1 MNEPI
6 DPQPQQ
12 VSVPLPLK
20 RPVATWGLLGI
31 IAVVF
36 LLEELAGGSTNIGV
50 LKSMGAKVT
59 PLIAEGEYW
68 RLFTAMFLHIGPMHV
83 LFNGYALVVLGT
95 ELERLLGWGRF
106 LTIYLFSG
114 LVGNLA
120 SYAFGSSFGVAAG
133 ASGAI
138 FGLIGALGAFFFRY
152 RERLGAWGRAR
163 LGNILFLVVI
173 NLAIGAAYRIIDNW
187 AHLGGLLCGVGLGW
201 ALAPR
206 YEFDPIGRRMVDRNE
221 IGRYWPAL
229 ALAAAI
235 LVGGT
240 ALVTLVRYDD
250 PENHLQLGRYALE
263 QGAWEEAIS
272 ELKQVLAQDPT
283 MTDAYFYLGGAYFNQ
298 GNYQLAAEAYESAL
312 ALAPDDPSI
321 HWNLASTYLKLGRYD
336 EAQSQYEIYRRLNPT
351 ETPEAD
357 SLLDKLRRTV
367 P

>member
-20 RPVATWGLLGI
+20 RPVVTWGLLGI

-36 LLEELAGGSTNIGV
+36 LLETLAGGSTNTGV
-50 LKSMGAKVT
+50 LIRMGAKVT
-59 PLIAEGEYW
+59 PLIAAGQYW
-68 RLFTAMFLHIGPMHV
+68 RLFTAMFLHIGLMHV
-83 LFNGYALVVLGT
+83 FFNGYALVVLGT

-106 LTIYLFSG
+106 LAIYLLSG
-114 LVGNLA
+114 LAGNLA
-120 SYAFGSSFGVAAG
+120 SYAFNPNLAAG

-152 RERLGAWGRAR
+152 RERLGTWGRAR

-173 NLAIGAAYRIIDNW
+173 NLAFGFLYPGIDNL
-187 AHLGGLLCGVGLGW
+187 AHLGGLVCGIGLGW

-229 ALAAAI
+229 ALVAAI

-240 ALVTLVRYDD
+240 VLATLARHDN
-250 PENHLQLGRYALE
+250 PENHLQLGLYALE
-263 QGAWEEAIS
+263 QEAWDEAVS
-272 ELKQVLAQDPT
+272 ELEQVLAQDPT
-283 MTDAYFYLGGAYFNQ
+283 MTDAYFYLGGAYFYQ
-298 GNYQLAAEAYESAL
+298 EKYQLAAKAYESAL

-321 HWNLASTYLKLGRYD
+321 HWNLASTYLKLGRYE
-336 EAQSQYEIYRRLNPT
+336 EAQAHYEIYRRLNPADAR
-351 ETPEAD
+351 EAD
-357 SLLDKLRRTV
+357 SILDELRRTV